1 MFGAPC
7 VLLILPGRPA
17 VDERAPRAGLVCYA
31 APFRP
36 CWVRGLS
43 AHQRCSISTGRYQ
56 RPPGNPGVGGGR
68 RLPRDSH
75 GCRCPSLLTRA
86 KVTRLDI
93 GEPPAVAERGGQGGG
108 AGFH

>member
-1 MFGAPC
+1 MYGAPC

-56 RPPGNPGVGGGR
+56 RPPCNPGVGGGSVWR
-68 RLPRDSH
+68 SVH
-75 GCRCPSLLTRA
+75 ATA
-86 KVTRLDI
+86 T
-93 GEPPAVAERGGQGGG
+93 AVG
-108 AGFH
+108 AIVEMTSR